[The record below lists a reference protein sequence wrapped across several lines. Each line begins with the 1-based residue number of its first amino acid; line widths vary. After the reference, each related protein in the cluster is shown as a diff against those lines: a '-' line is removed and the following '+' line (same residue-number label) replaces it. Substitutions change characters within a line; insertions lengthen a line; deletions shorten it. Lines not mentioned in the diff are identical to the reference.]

1 MSVMPRDPS
10 PAASPRSPRSAVAAI
25 AVSAVAVAFAG
36 LAAYVVWDAA
46 VITYQL
52 PPGPGTPDPN
62 IHQDLNVRALVGLAP
77 IVPGV
82 LLALCGIALGI
93 RGLRR
98 RDSRWRVVLFPV
110 AAVLLAALGPVL
122 ALMVETPTY

>member
-10 PAASPRSPRSAVAAI
+10 PAASRRSPLSAVAAI
-25 AVSAVAVAFAG
+25 AVSAAALAFAG
-36 LAAYVVWDAA
+36 LAAHVVWDAA

-62 IHQDLNVRALVGLAP
+62 IHQDLNVPTLVGLAP
-77 IVPGV
+77 IVPGA

-93 RGLRR
+93 RGMRR
-98 RDSRWRVVLFPV
+98 RDGRWRILLVPV
-110 AAVLLAALGPVL
+110 AAVLLGALGPIL
-122 ALMVETPTY
+122 ALMVDTPTY